1 MTGPSSDVV
10 VAGALPPAAVRV
22 NWGRWIADCPSCP
35 SAVAVDEHHQ
45 TRLGA
50 TAVDDG
56 TPVWVEGCWD
66 CGATTTLIWPAAPM
80 VAGIERLLA
89 MRPDPNTRNW
99 TPGETLH
106 DLVRENAL
114 HGLFSDPSIDALAA
128 LLPDPELLVVDD
140 DRIVLDYLP
149 AGPLVP
155 ALPAG
160 PSRTEIGA

>member
-1 MTGPSSDVV
+1 MHARTDGRARGQDDLAGGQPAQDLDRLPSGQAERDR
-10 VAGALPPAAVRV
+10 AG
-22 NWGRWIADCPSCP
+22 C
-35 SAVAVDEHHQ
+35 H
-45 TRLGA
+45 A